1 MPRRG
6 RRLVTVASRPQFRF
20 AAAVLIPSLLW
31 YGLFVVVPTFQTLQ
45 ISLLDYHLLD
55 PSQNVY
61 VGFKNFTDLFDNPLF
76 PVAVINTVLWTV
88 LAIVVIVPISLALAQ
103 CLVIVKRGRETAK
116 VQLSQRFQEAV
127 DRAAMRAGKGS
138 SDAYLADW
146 QRSEAAE
153 TSRRVSAIA
162 GDRDLLARA
171 QALSTIEQRHHEV
184 SRYVLFVLALFVC
197 LDLIALAMKLSHLLV
212 TGAVYEEVAQ
222 ELRERDRL
230 VAHRLRTETEV
241 MKERITAD
249 ARSALST

>member
-1 MPRRG
+1 VPRRG

-103 CLVIVKRGRETAK
+103 CLVIVKRGRNAYQAVIFVPVVVSLVAVALIFRILMDPEVGLFNKILTSFGLPALK
-116 VQLSQRFQEAV
+116 WLS
-127 DRAAMRAGKGS
+127 S
-138 SDAYLADW
+138 SDTALPVLLGIASW
-146 QRSEAAE
+146 K
-153 TSRRVSAIA
+153 AIGVYVVILTA
-162 GDRDLLARA
+162 G
-171 QALSTIEQRHHEV
+171 SP
-184 SRYVLFVLALFVC
+184 
-197 LDLIALAMKLSHLLV
+197 
-212 TGAVYEEVAQ
+212 
-222 ELRERDRL
+222 
-230 VAHRLRTETEV
+230 
-241 MKERITAD
+241 RIT
-249 ARSALST
+249 